1 MGAERQSL
9 CMNVKPLTVQDL
21 IKEAS
26 AFSEIQSALHASD
39 IYGVTD
45 GKAVGTLVEHKFQS
59 YLAARYSFARPNSAS
74 GVDFPSINVDIK
86 VTSVVQPQSS
96 SPFKSA
102 RQKIFGLGHHLLV
115 FVYEKV
121 DNSRKKTSNLFFR
134 HTIFLDQSKTADF
147 QITKGLRQLL
157 KNKANEEELAAYI
170 MDKNLPVDS
179 IELAQIISR
188 LIKSPPEQGYLTI
201 SNALQWRLQYQR
213 VIDEAGQVDG
223 IIRIR

>member
-1 MGAERQSL
+1 
-9 CMNVKPLTVQDL
+9 MNVEALTLQD
-21 IKEAS
+21 IIREARE
-26 AFSEIQSALHASD
+26 FSEIQSALHERD

-45 GKAVGTLVEHKFQS
+45 GKAVGTLVEHKFQN

-74 GVDFPSINVDIK
+74 GVDFPSINLDIK

-96 SPFKSA
+96 SPFRSA
-102 RQKIFGLGHHLLV
+102 RQKIFGLGYHLLV

-179 IELAQIISR
+179 IELAQITSE

-213 VIDEAGQVDG
+213 VIEEAGQVDG
-223 IIRIR
+223 IIRVR